1 MQTSRRPCASKWD
14 VPFRVSIYIA
24 LLVAL
29 AGCSDRQGMGPVPPM
44 EPGGNLVGAPTP
56 PGAPP
61 GWKDLNL
68 SCLNSRVPVIMYHD
82 VIAERTR
89 QSEYFD
95 VTASKFEREMQ
106 TLADAGAKTLT
117 LDELY
122 GHLTD
127 GVPVP
132 PNSIV
137 LTFDDNYQG
146 VNDLAA
152 PILRK
157 HGFKATVFVHTKF
170 VGNVTQGR
178 PKMDYPT
185 LKALIDEGLIQV
197 EAHTVTHPN
206 LPELTEDQQRFE
218 LEQSKKELETN
229 LGIKVDYMAY
239 PTGLNDET
247 TRRLCRE
254 LGYKMAFT
262 MKGDFAEGSP
272 DILRVN
278 RFEQRSFDDAIEAQR
293 IEQESAPLGFSKL
306 PMKEETVTFL
316 DSDFDG
322 VKMVV
327 VRGGTPKTVLASGRE
342 SVGQFVREAN
352 AVAGINGTFFV
363 MAGVQDIDNR
373 LIGPSQTAGG
383 IFRPDDDPT
392 RTLKLVNRPVVLW
405 NGKEVALLPFRPQSM
420 NEEAFFRT
428 FMPDYSDLF
437 LAGCWI
443 VHEGLARTQEQMVP
457 FASKDIMDFRRRAF
471 LGFTSEGVLIA
482 GASKSSVTT
491 EQLARGARAAGAQ
504 EAVLLDSGFSTS
516 LIFDGKVLASGH
528 SSDKNPSRPVPH
540 AIVISG
546 IKDPNVDTSKLVEDD
561 GSQGQGTNPEG
572 RRRRRRR

>member
-1 MQTSRRPCASKWD
+1 
-14 VPFRVSIYIA
+14 
-24 LLVAL
+24 
-29 AGCSDRQGMGPVPPM
+29 MGSVPPM
-44 EPGGNLVGAPTP
+44 EPGAQVGNPSP
-56 PGAPP
+56 PGAPAD
-61 GWKDLNL
+61 WKDLSL
-68 SCLNSRVPVIMYHD
+68 ACLNSRVPVIMYHD
-82 VIAERTR
+82 VIEKRTR
-89 QSEYFD
+89 ESQYFD
-95 VTASKFEREMQ
+95 ITISKFERQMQ
-106 TLADAGAKTLT
+106 ALADAGARTLT

-122 GHLTD
+122 GHLTT
-127 GVPVP
+127 GASVP
-132 PNSIV
+132 PNSVV

-157 HGFKATVFVHTKF
+157 FGFKATVFVHTKF

-218 LEQSKKELETN
+218 LEQSKKDLESN

-239 PTGLNDET
+239 PTGLNDDI

-262 MKGDFAEGSP
+262 MKPDFAEGSP

-278 RFEQRSFDDAIEAQR
+278 RFEQRSFDQALESQKL
-293 IEQESAPLGFSKL
+293 ELESAPLSYSKL
-306 PMKEETVTFL
+306 PMKDDIVTFL

-327 VRGGTPKTVLASGRE
+327 VKGGVPKTVLAAGRE

-373 LIGPSQTAGG
+373 LIGPSQTPGG
-383 IFRPDDDPT
+383 YFRPDDDPT
-392 RTLKLVNRPVVLW
+392 RTLKLVNRPVLVW
-405 NGKEVALLPFRPQSM
+405 NGKEVSILPFRPQSM
-420 NEEAFFRT
+420 NEESFFRNY
-428 FMPDYSDLF
+428 FPDYTDLF

-443 VHEGLARTQEQMVP
+443 VHDGIARTKEQMTP

-471 LGFTSEGVLIA
+471 LGFTSDGVLIA

-528 SSDKNPSRPVPH
+528 SSDSNPSRPVPH

-546 IKDPNVDTSKLVEDD
+546 TKDPSVDTSKLIEDD
-561 GSQGQGTNPEG
+561 GSQGQGSNPEG
-572 RRRRRRR
+572 HRRRRRR